1 MFLGT
6 ACAPAKSGRDT
17 LQQVIYSV
25 FRDLSSAIRRF
36 WLKFFFLPSVFSF
49 SVQSAASHACR
60 SLGRRDRY
68 SERALI
74 RKKGYSLYTCS
85 AHGNTADPCFRCI
98 TGIFEAPMQE
108 PRCIVKMIT
117 FTNSACFRSNSTVPP
132 SRLRVLF
139 SERKRA

>member
-74 RKKGYSLYTCS
+74 RKKGYSLYIYS

-108 PRCIVKMIT
+108 PRRTVKMKS
-117 FTNSACFRSNSTVPP
+117 FTHFACFRSNSTVPP